1 MKKLMIL
8 AIGLAACF
16 TTYAQSG
23 STEEQSKS
31 HSSRIDRPVY
41 VSLGGGLAF
50 GDCTFRSL
58 SDRGSALGWDGTVAA
73 GYKFSDL
80 FSLEVNV
87 TVGAANTKAMSCCNY
102 RLTLDGERKTAAN
115 PGTDSWNYFDLMS
128 KTALRK
134 YMIQGNFNVL
144 SFLNDCPVSFD
155 IAPQLGLAAT
165 TTTHNGPL
173 LSTGAMTSKKYD
185 KQYHFAAG
193 GAGILGYA
201 INDLVGIRAYGTI
214 DYLFGK
220 RFDNIPEYV
229 HNENFIFDFGIG
241 VVFSF

>member
-8 AIGLAACF
+8 AIGLSVCF
-16 TTYAQSG
+16 TMQAQNNS
-23 STEEQSKS
+23 SEKPSKKQDAQ
-31 HSSRIDRPVY
+31 IDRPVY
-41 VSLGGGLAF
+41 VSLGGGIAF
-50 GDCTFRSL
+50 GDCTFRSF
-58 SDRGSALGWDGTVAA
+58 SDRGSALGWDGSIAA

-80 FSLEVNV
+80 FSLEVNF
-87 TVGAANTKAMSCCNY
+87 TVGEANTKAMSCCNY

-115 PGTDSWNYFDLMS
+115 PGTDSWNYFDLKS

-134 YMIQGNFNVL
+134 YMLQGNFNLL
-144 SFLNDCPVSFD
+144 SFIDDCPFSFD
-155 IAPQLGLAAT
+155 IAPQLGLVAT

-173 LSTGAMTSKKYD
+173 HSTGVMTSKKYD

-201 INDLVGIRAYGTI
+201 INSHVGIRTYGSI
-214 DYLFGK
+214 DHLFGQ
-220 RFDNIPEYV
+220 RFDNIPEHV

-241 VVFSF
+241 VVFSL